1 MGIVARWKLR
11 WETWDLRLVILIS
24 LSLQI
29 LLIFL
34 APLRKR
40 VSKAWITM
48 PIWSAYLLAD
58 VTATFAVGLISN
70 SQGDTYGPFTDPT
83 LLAFWA
89 PFLLVHLGGP
99 DTITAFALED
109 NELWL
114 RHFLGLGFQCWAVGY
129 AFVQSFPNHKL
140 WIPTLLI
147 FLAGFIKY
155 IERTRA
161 LYLASSR
168 IIKESFLTDP
178 DPGPNYAKFMDE
190 YASKKDAKLPTEIEM
205 IPEPPS
211 SMSNI
216 TGNNEDKEDL
226 SNDQKK
232 KMSCLEVVQT
242 AHKYY
247 TTFKGLIADL
257 IFSISQRNESRDYF
271 LKRTAI
277 DAFHII
283 EVELNFFY
291 DIHYTKARMMQAKF
305 LGYPLGYPLRIISFS
320 LTCAALVL
328 FYLIEKKKFY
338 KFDIVVSYTLLI
350 GAIALDLIAFL
361 MILWSDWTAV
371 ALTKSE
377 HPNWFIKILPKWFIK
392 ILQCLLKVDRVRWL
406 KTPRQKPKWFYPKN
420 IMHIVHLRWSKS
432 LSRYNLINYCLHP
445 RMKWW
450 EKTIAVFGLTNM
462 LDGVKY
468 VRTEHFSTELRDFI
482 FEELK
487 MKSKQAD
494 DMETAKEIFSARGD
508 WILRYESRA
517 NLLCWINDVEFDESL
532 ILWHI
537 ATELCYYDP
546 EDVKGKNDPNHPEDV
561 KGKNDPN
568 RKFSKHLSDYLLYLL
583 VMQSTML
590 SNIAGIGQIRFR
602 DTCAEA
608 KKFFRGRNVL
618 EEEKDTCQKI
628 VTFCK
633 YLFCCFNKCCFKGK
647 KDGDESPK
655 KKACRSILNVNTE
668 VEPIAVK
675 GDRSKSVLFDACRLA
690 KELQK
695 IERPLERWKII
706 SKVWVELMCYAA
718 GQCRADAHM
727 AQLSKGG
734 QLLTFIWLLMVQLG
748 LANKLEENWGKNQLP
763 KSTESASIVAASKP
777 PSPPSST
784 TPVATPQQP
793 LSPSSS
799 PSCSCSPSPPPSQYG
814 LRPCSVS
821 PSLTRSSEK
830 PITKS
835 THLHLSVVEGV
846 TGGREIIVDA
856 VAAEIADDTEEVDDG
871 EIDELYVG
879 MKKSAA
885 AATKGLGNHNRSP
898 LGHTP

>member
-1 MGIVARWKLR
+1 MEIGYRWVDRWKLR
-11 WETWDLRLVILIS
+11 WNTWDLRVVILIS

-40 VSKAWITM
+40 VSKAWITV
-48 PIWSAYLLAD
+48 PIWCAYLLAD
-58 VTATFAVGLISN
+58 ATANFAAGLISH
-70 SQGDTYGPFTDPT
+70 SEGQTSGPSTDPT

-114 RHFLGLGFQCWAVGY
+114 RHFLSLGFQCWVVGY

-147 FLAGFIKY
+147 FIAGVIKY
-155 IERTRA
+155 FERTRA

-168 IIKESFLTDP
+168 IIKDSFLTDP

-190 YASKKDAKLPTEIEM
+190 YASKKEAKLPTEIEM
-205 IPEPPS
+205 IPEPS
-211 SMSNI
+211 SRSNN
-216 TGNNEDKEDL
+216 TGNDEAKEDL
-226 SNDQKK
+226 S
-232 KMSCLEVVQT
+232 CLKVVQT

-271 LKRTAI
+271 LNRTAR

-291 DIHYTKARMMQAKF
+291 DIHYTKARVVQGRF
-305 LGYPLGYPLRIISFS
+305 LGYPLRIISFS

-328 FYLIEKKKFY
+328 FHSIEKKKFY
-338 KFDIVVSYTLLI
+338 EFDIAVSYTLLI

-361 MILWSDWTAV
+361 MILHSDWTAV

-392 ILQCLLKVDRVRWL
+392 ILQCLLNVNRVRWP
-406 KTPRQKPKWFYPKN
+406 KNPGPKPKWYSYRK
-420 IMHIVHLRWSKS
+420 IMHIVRLRWSES
-432 LSRYNLINYCLHP
+432 LSQYNLINYCLHP
-445 RMKWW
+445 RIEWW
-450 EKTIAVFGLTNM
+450 EKTIAFFSLTNM
-462 LDGVKY
+462 LDGMNY
-468 VRTEHFSTELRDFI
+468 VNPVDFTDKLRDFI
-482 FEELK
+482 FDELK
-487 MKSKQAD
+487 KKSKQAD
-494 DMETAKEIFSARGD
+494 DLETAKEIFSARGD

-517 NLLCWINDVEFDESL
+517 NLLCWINNVEFDESI

-537 ATELCYYDP
+537 ATELCYYADN
-546 EDVKGKNDPNHPEDV
+546 VKND
-561 KGKNDPN
+561 N

-618 EEEKDTCQKI
+618 EEEKDSCQKI

-633 YLFCCFNKCCFKGK
+633 YFFCCFNKCSFKGEK
-647 KDGDESPK
+647 ERDELLK
-655 KKACRSILNVNTE
+655 ENACISILDVNTE

-690 KELQK
+690 KELKK
-695 IERPLERWKII
+695 IKRPLERWKII
-706 SKVWVELMCYAA
+706 SKVWVELMSYAA
-718 GQCRADAHM
+718 GHCRAHTHM

-734 QLLTFIWLLMVQLG
+734 QLLTLIWLLMVQLG
-748 LANKLEENWGKNQLP
+748 LGDQFRIREGNARAKL
-763 KSTESASIVAASKP
+763 IVSK
-777 PSPPSST
+777 
-784 TPVATPQQP
+784 
-793 LSPSSS
+793 
-799 PSCSCSPSPPPSQYG
+799 
-814 LRPCSVS
+814 
-821 PSLTRSSEK
+821 
-830 PITKS
+830 
-835 THLHLSVVEGV
+835 
-846 TGGREIIVDA
+846 
-856 VAAEIADDTEEVDDG
+856 
-871 EIDELYVG
+871 
-879 MKKSAA
+879 
-885 AATKGLGNHNRSP
+885 
-898 LGHTP
+898 

>member
-1 MGIVARWKLR
+1 MEIVERWKLR
-11 WETWDLRLVILIS
+11 WQTWDLRVVMLIS

-40 VSKAWITM
+40 VSKAWITI
-48 PIWSAYLLAD
+48 PIWCAYLLAD
-58 VTATFAVGLISN
+58 ATANFAAGLISH
-70 SQGDTYGPFTDPT
+70 SQGQTAGPSTDPT

-114 RHFLGLGFQCWAVGY
+114 RHFLSLGFQCWVVGY

-147 FLAGFIKY
+147 FIAGVIKY

-168 IIKESFLTDP
+168 IIKDSFLTYP

-211 SMSNI
+211 SMSNNTGNSMSNN
-216 TGNNEDKEDL
+216 TGNNERGLPCVEVVQTASSM
-226 SNDQKK
+226 SNNAGNS
-232 KMSCLEVVQT
+232 MSNNTGNNKRGLPCVEVVQT

-271 LKRTAI
+271 LKQTAA

-291 DIHYTKARMMQAKF
+291 DIHYTKARVVQGRF
-305 LGYPLGYPLRIISFS
+305 LGYPLRIISFS

-328 FYLIEKKKFY
+328 FRLIEKRKFY
-338 KFDIVVSYTLLI
+338 KFDIAVSYTLLI

-361 MILWSDWTAV
+361 MILCSDWTVV
-371 ALTKSE
+371 ALKKSN
-377 HPNWFIKILPKWFIK
+377 HSNWFIKVLK
-392 ILQCLLKVDRVRWL
+392 CLLNVNWVRW
-406 KTPRQKPKWFYPKN
+406 
-420 IMHIVHLRWSKS
+420 SES
-432 LSRYNLINYCLHP
+432 LSQYNLINYCLHP
-445 RMKWW
+445 RIEWW
-450 EKTIAVFGLTNM
+450 EKTIAFFSLTNV
-462 LDGVKY
+462 LDGMNY
-468 VRTEHFSTELRDFI
+468 VNPVDFTDNLRNFI

-487 MKSKQAD
+487 MKSNQAND
-494 DMETAKEIFSARGD
+494 LETAKEIFSARGD
-508 WILRYESRA
+508 WILRYESRD
-517 NLLCWINDVEFDESL
+517 NLLCWINDVEFDESI

-537 ATELCYYDP
+537 ATELCYYDT
-546 EDVKGKNDPNHPEDV
+546 EDVQDKND
-561 KGKNDPN
+561 N
-568 RKFSKHLSDYLLYLL
+568 REFSKHLSDYLLYLL

-608 KKFFRGRNVL
+608 KKFFRGRDVV

-633 YLFCCFNKCCFKGK
+633 YFCCFHKCCFKGK
-647 KDGDESPK
+647 KEGDELLK
-655 KKACRSILNVNTE
+655 EKACRSILEVNTD
-668 VEPIAVK
+668 VVPSAVK

-690 KELQK
+690 KELKK
-695 IERPLERWKII
+695 IKRPLERWKII
-706 SKVWVELMCYAA
+706 SKVWVELMSYAA
-718 GQCRADAHM
+718 CHCRAHAHM

-734 QLLTFIWLLMVQLG
+734 QLLTLIWLLMVQLG
-748 LANKLEENWGKNQLP
+748 LGDQFRIREGNARAKL
-763 KSTESASIVAASKP
+763 IVSK
-777 PSPPSST
+777 
-784 TPVATPQQP
+784 
-793 LSPSSS
+793 
-799 PSCSCSPSPPPSQYG
+799 
-814 LRPCSVS
+814 
-821 PSLTRSSEK
+821 
-830 PITKS
+830 
-835 THLHLSVVEGV
+835 
-846 TGGREIIVDA
+846 
-856 VAAEIADDTEEVDDG
+856 
-871 EIDELYVG
+871 
-879 MKKSAA
+879 
-885 AATKGLGNHNRSP
+885 
-898 LGHTP
+898 